1 MQSLS
6 SFSAYIHQKL
16 QNIHHVALIAHKS
29 PDGDALGSLE
39 GLRGLLN
46 TNYSHLTVTVVVPA
60 EKLVDN
66 HVIWILGTHS
76 TTIPREAELVLF
88 LDASLL
94 SRTAL
99 TREQY
104 PTQPVITIDHHE
116 DLPECIPGYRDIE
129 SPSTTVMLTD
139 IARELHWTMTP
150 DIATALLL

>member
-6 SFSAYIHQKL
+6 SFSTELNEKL
-16 QNIHHVALIAHKS
+16 SSSQHIALIAHKS

-76 TTIPREAELVLF
+76 TTIP
-88 LDASLL
+88 
-94 SRTAL
+94 
-99 TREQY
+99 
-104 PTQPVITIDHHE
+104 
-116 DLPECIPGYRDIE
+116 
-129 SPSTTVMLTD
+129 
-139 IARELHWTMTP
+139 
-150 DIATALLL
+150 